1 MIRLRTPQHEAA
13 EGTVAWSVS
22 STCTAAKL
30 RETAPFERGLR
41 MALAAR
47 YTVHSTLTGRKRQ
60 TS

>member
-22 STCTAAKL
+22 STCITTCTAAKL
-30 RETAPFERGLR
+30 KETAPFERGLR

-47 YTVHSTLTGRKRQ
+47 YTAL
-60 TS
+60 

>member
-22 STCTAAKL
+22 STCTAARL

-47 YTVHSTLTGRKRQ
+47 YTAL
-60 TS
+60 